1 MKTSRRKLTKPYAP
15 KAVIG
20 FTRMLSKIL
29 TPKRQTPQRTRK
41 CETMVDPVSTSKSA
55 SVMSALQNASHKTG
69 VGFDFLYRMAQR
81 ESALDP
87 AAKAA
92 TSSAAGLF
100 QFIEQTWFNSVKT
113 HGAKHGL
120 GDYAAD
126 IVKTASGKL
135 TVADPARRQ
144 EILDLRFDASK
155 ASALAAELANDN
167 KAGLEKRLGRQVGGA
182 ELYAAHFL
190 GVGGAAKLL
199 SEAPGANAAALLP
212 AAAKANRP
220 VFYNGGTPRTVAEV
234 MTSFEKS
241 MGVAMK
247 KAAEAVREIK
257 SGLASGLPLSTLRT
271 AQPALTTAAVAGA
284 TFETAATNF
293 SASDPVRA
301 AASQLSEGLSPLALV
316 VLQALDPTSL
326 RNTDSDR

>member
-1 MKTSRRKLTKPYAP
+1 MKSRDRKLTNSYLWKRVTGFAP
-15 KAVIG
+15 
-20 FTRMLSKIL
+20 MLSNLL
-29 TPKRQTPQRTRK
+29 TRNAQGLIAKRK
-41 CETMVDPVSTSKSA
+41 CSPMVDPVSTSNGA
-55 SVMSALQNASHKTG
+55 SVMGALQNASQKTG

-126 IVKTASGKL
+126 IVRNASGKL
-135 TVADPARRQ
+135 TVTNEARRQ

-167 KAGLEKRLGRQVGGA
+167 KSGLEKRLGRQVGGA

-199 SEAPGANAAALLP
+199 SASPGANAAALLP

-220 VFYNGGTPRTVAEV
+220 VFYNEGSPRTVAEV
-234 MTSFEKS
+234 MASFEKS
-241 MGVAMK
+241 MGVAMR
-247 KAAEAVREIK
+247 KAMETVKEIK
-257 SGLASGLPLSTLRT
+257 SGFASSLSFPDLQAPQRGM
-271 AQPALTTAAVAGA
+271 TTSAAVAP
-284 TFETAATNF
+284 TLETAAAKF
-293 SASDPVRA
+293 SASDPLRSTV
-301 AASQLSEGLSPLALV
+301 SHLSEGLSPLALV

-326 RNTDSDR
+326 RTNDSDR

>member
-1 MKTSRRKLTKPYAP
+1 M
-15 KAVIG
+15 G
-20 FTRMLSKIL
+20 
-29 TPKRQTPQRTRK
+29 
-41 CETMVDPVSTSKSA
+41 
-55 SVMSALQNASHKTG
+55 ALRNASHKTG

-120 GDYAAD
+120 GEYAAD
-126 IVKTASGKL
+126 IVKTPSGKL

-144 EILDLRFDASK
+144 EILDLRFDAGK

-167 KAGLEKRLGRQVGGA
+167 KSGLENRLGRKVGGA

-199 SEAPGANAAALLP
+199 SASPGANAAALLP

-220 VFYNGGTPRTVAEV
+220 VFYKGGTPRTVAEV
-234 MTSFEKS
+234 MASFEKS

-247 KAAEAVREIK
+247 KAAETVREIK
-257 SGLASGLPLSTLRT
+257 SGLASGLSVSALR
-271 AQPALTTAAVAGA
+271 APQAGLAAASVAKPALETAAV
-284 TFETAATNF
+284 EF
-293 SASDPVRA
+293 SAADPIRA
-301 AASQLSEGLSPLALV
+301 AATQLSEGLSPLALV

-326 RNTDSDR
+326 RNNDSDR

>member
-1 MKTSRRKLTKPYAP
+1 MKTRRKKLTKPYAP
-15 KAVIG
+15 KAVLG
-20 FTRMLSKIL
+20 FARMLSNLL
-29 TPKRQTPQRTRK
+29 TPKRQTPKRKRK
-41 CETMVDPVSTSKSA
+41 CETMVDPVSTSGNA
-55 SVMSALQNASHKTG
+55 SVTSALRNASHKTG

-81 ESALDP
+81 ESSLNP

-100 QFIEQTWFNSVKT
+100 QFIEQTWFNSVKI

-135 TVADPARRQ
+135 TVADPMRRQ

-167 KAGLEKRLGRQVGGA
+167 KVGLEKRLGRQVGGA

-199 SEAPGANAAALLP
+199 SAAPGANAAALLP

-234 MTSFEKS
+234 MASFEKS

-247 KAAEAVREIK
+247 KAAETVREIK
-257 SGLASGLPLSTLRT
+257 SAISSGMPFPALSTPQLGV
-271 AQPALTTAAVAGA
+271 TTAAAA
-284 TFETAATNF
+284 KPMLETAAATF
-293 SASDPVRA
+293 SASDPIRA
-301 AASQLSEGLSPLALV
+301 TASQLSEGLSPLALV

-326 RNTDSDR
+326 RNSDSDR